1 MSHGRWRQAAGS
13 TVKPQTNLSGPR
25 DESDASADEPGKQA
39 RYDRLADWYL
49 AWIEDSPGLVLHPMA
64 GLVAARLTGQRW
76 LDVACGTGRATREL
90 ARRGASAVAVDIAG
104 SLIAKA
110 RVSEGSD
117 QQVSYLVGDIAQP
130 ESWWDGELFDGA
142 TCEQGL
148 MDIDDLDGTVNAVA
162 RVLRPDGIFVASL
175 LNPCFPGSGA
185 GLSSWPPDRGYAS
198 EGFWSSPDH
207 NPDGVRVRVGS
218 NHRTLSTYLN
228 SFIAAGF
235 RLERAF
241 EPPSPVPYQLAL
253 AYRRT

>member
-1 MSHGRWRQAAGS
+1 
-13 TVKPQTNLSGPR
+13 VKPPTEHLSGPS
-25 DESDASADEPGKQA
+25 DESDGSAGEPGEQP
-39 RYDRLADWYL
+39 RYDRLADRYL
-49 AWIEDSPGLVLHPMA
+49 AWIAGSSGLVFHPTA
-64 GLVAARLTGQRW
+64 SLVAARLTGQRW

-90 ARRGASAVAVDIAG
+90 ARRGASAVGVDIAG
-104 SLIAKA
+104 TLIAKA
-110 RVSEGSD
+110 RASGESE
-117 QQVSYLVGDIAQP
+117 QQISYLVGDVAVP
-130 ESWWDGELFDGA
+130 ESWWDGEFFDGA

-148 MDIDDLDGTVNAVA
+148 MDIDDLEGTVNAIA
-162 RVLRPDGIFVASL
+162 RVLRPDGHFVTSVL
-175 LNPCFPGSGA
+175 SPCFPGSGA

-241 EPPSPVPYQLAL
+241 EPPSAVPYQLAL
-253 AYRRT
+253 VWRRT